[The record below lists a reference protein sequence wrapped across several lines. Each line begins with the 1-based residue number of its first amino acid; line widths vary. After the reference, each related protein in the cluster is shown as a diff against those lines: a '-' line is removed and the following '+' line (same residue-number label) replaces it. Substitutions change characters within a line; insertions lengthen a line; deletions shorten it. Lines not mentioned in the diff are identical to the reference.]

1 MERNVIMVLVLFGLG
16 VWYFFW
22 DFMRL
27 CRKRMIENISTP
39 TIRGLALGL
48 VELVGKATRKL
59 LFKSSLC
66 GVDCVAYRHTIE
78 RETLEKITAAR
89 TACLVAKT
97 VGESF
102 HAEGELAKGFKTLF
116 AVAENYP
123 DLKANQSFVQ
133 LQQRISYLESQIADR
148 REFFNDSVNNYN
160 IRISQIPDMFVAN
173 MLQMKPKEM
182 FNALEEEKKD
192 VDIKFDAFGDTQ
204 HQP

>member
-1 MERNVIMVLVLFGLG
+1 MFAVGGFIFLAIFLFLAVAAILYFVTVYNGLIVLSRNIDKAWANIDVLLKQR
-16 VWYFFW
+16 Y
-22 DFMRL
+22 DE
-27 CRKRMIENISTP
+27 IP
-39 TIRGLALGL
+39 
-48 VELVGKATRKL
+48 KL
-59 LFKSSLC
+59 IKVC
-66 GVDCVAYRHTIE
+66 EGYMKYE

-89 TACLVAKT
+89 TACLAAKT
-97 VGESF
+97 VGESSQ
-102 HAEGELAKGFKTLF
+102 AEGELAKGLKTLF

-123 DLKANQSFVQ
+123 DLKANQNFVQ

-148 REFFNDSVNNYN
+148 REFFNDSANNYN

-182 FNALEEEKKD
+182 FKALEEEKKD